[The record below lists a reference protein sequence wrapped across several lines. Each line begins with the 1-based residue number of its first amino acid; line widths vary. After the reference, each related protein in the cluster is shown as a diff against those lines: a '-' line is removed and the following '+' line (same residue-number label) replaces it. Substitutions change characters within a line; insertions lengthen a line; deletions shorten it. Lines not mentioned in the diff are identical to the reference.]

1 MQAQQRWDGFLAQ
14 IRDRHAAIIVECD
27 TAFVPILQQLTAGG
41 DTGVIS
47 RQLSMTNGRL
57 RELEDRIEAT
67 FNDKVE
73 AAFESDGAS
82 PAMRNAAL
90 IQGRRQ
96 RLQLEIARDQY
107 EPMVLDRLVRM
118 QYAHAQATQPPLVCA
133 HCRNV
138 MPLPLVG
145 RTMPI
150 RCACGGTTEYV
161 PSALMKMASASGAD
175 AVAKVAAQAEWRQ
188 MVEAQYMRNE
198 QRPPHSLEVIMHI
211 ERTQI
216 AYYRAYWTM
225 RGQFEPERSDVPREI
240 KAIME
245 PWYVT
250 SAEFEPAWVAAGRP
264 RSPL

>member
-1 MQAQQRWDGFLAQ
+1 MQALQRWDGFLAQ
-14 IRDRHAAIIVECD
+14 IRDRHAAIIAECD
-27 TAFVPILQQLTAGG
+27 AAFGPILQQLTAGG

-47 RQLSMTNGRL
+47 RQISLTNGRL
-57 RELEDRIEAT
+57 RELEDRIEST
-67 FNDKVE
+67 FNEKVE
-73 AAFESDGAS
+73 AVFESEGAS
-82 PAMRNAAL
+82 DAMRAAEYAK
-90 IQGRRQ
+90 GRRQ
-96 RLQLEIARDQY
+96 RWALEFARDAY
-107 EPMVLDRLVRM
+107 EPTVLDRLFRM
-118 QYAHAQATQPPLVCA
+118 QYAHAQATQQPLVCA

-145 RTMPI
+145 RTLPI

-188 MVEAQYMRNE
+188 MVEAANIRVE
-198 QRPPHSLEVIMHI
+198 LRPPYSLEVIMHI

-216 AYYRAYWTM
+216 AYYRAYWTV
-225 RGQFEPERSDVPREI
+225 RGQFEPERNDVAREVR
-240 KAIME
+240 AIME

>member
-1 MQAQQRWDGFLAQ
+1 MQAQQRWAGFLAQ

-27 TAFVPILQQLTAGG
+27 TAFVPILQQLTVGG
-41 DTGVIS
+41 DTAVIS
-47 RQLSMTNGRL
+47 RQLSMTNARL

-67 FNDKVE
+67 FNDKVD
-73 AAFESDGAS
+73 AVFESDGAS
-82 PAMRNAAL
+82 PATRTAAQV
-90 IQGRRQ
+90 QGRRQ
-96 RLQLEIARDQY
+96 RMQLELARDQH
-107 EPMVLDRLVRM
+107 EPTVLDRLVRM
-118 QYAHAQATQPPLVCA
+118 QYAHAQATQAPLVCA

-161 PSALMKMASASGAD
+161 PSALMKMTSASGAD
-175 AVAKVAAQAEWRQ
+175 AVAKVAAQPEWRQ

-198 QRPPHSLEVIMHI
+198 LRPPYSLEVIMHI

>member
-1 MQAQQRWDGFLAQ
+1 MQALQRWDGFLAQ

-27 TAFVPILQQLTAGG
+27 TALVPILQQLTAGG

-47 RQLSMTNGRL
+47 RQLSMTRARL
-57 RELEDRIEAT
+57 HELEERIEST
-67 FNDKVE
+67 FSDKVE
-73 AAFESDGAS
+73 AVFESEGAS
-82 PAMRNAAL
+82 DAMRAAEFL
-90 IQGRRQ
+90 KGRRQ
-96 RLQLEIARDQY
+96 RWALEFARDLH
-107 EPMVLDRLVRM
+107 EPMVWDRLFRM

-133 HCRNV
+133 HCRNP

-145 RTMPI
+145 RTLPI

-161 PSALMKMASASGAD
+161 PSALMTMASAMGGD
-175 AVAKVAAQAEWRQ
+175 GVAKVAAQAEWRQ
-188 MVEAQYMRNE
+188 MVDASNLRIE
-198 QRPPHSLEVIMHI
+198 QRPPHPLELIMHI

-225 RGQFEPERSDVPREI
+225 RGQFEPERSDVVREI
-240 KAIME
+240 KALME

>member
-1 MQAQQRWDGFLAQ
+1 MQAQQRWESFLAQ
-14 IRDRHAAIIVECD
+14 IRDRHAAIIVDCD
-27 TAFVPILQQLTAGG
+27 AALVPILQQLVAGG
-41 DTGVIS
+41 DTSVIS
-47 RQLSMTNGRL
+47 RQLSLTDARMC
-57 RELEDRIEAT
+57 ELEDRIEAT

-73 AAFESDGAS
+73 GAFESEGAS
-82 PAMRNAAL
+82 VAVCNAEGL
-90 IQGRRQ
+90 KGRRL
-96 RLQLEIARDQY
+96 RWHLGFARNLH

-118 QYAHAQATQPPLVCA
+118 QYAHAQATQAPLVCA

-188 MVEAQYMRNE
+188 MVEAQNMRHE
-198 QRPPHSLEVIMHI
+198 LRPPYSLEVIMHI

-225 RGQFEPERSDVPREI
+225 RGQFEPERNDVAREI

-250 SAEFEPAWVAAGRP
+250 YAEFEPAWVAAGRP